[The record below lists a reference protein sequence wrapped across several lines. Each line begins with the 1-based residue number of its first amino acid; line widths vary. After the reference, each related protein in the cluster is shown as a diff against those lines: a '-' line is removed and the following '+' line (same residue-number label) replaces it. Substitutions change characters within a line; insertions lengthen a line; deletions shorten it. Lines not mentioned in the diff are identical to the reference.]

1 MTDKDK
7 GRGKDQEE
15 SLLQTGDSPLISY
28 FKPIYRMN
36 AELEYRITIWII
48 SFSIE
53 PNPPSLSRRRRKR
66 SLIFIEY

>member
-15 SLLQTGDSPLISY
+15 SLLQAGDCPLISY

-48 SFSIE
+48 SFLLNQI
-53 PNPPSLSRRRRKR
+53 PHLSHDGEEKD
-66 SLIFIEY
+66 L